1 MLTTQE
7 IQVIQQA
14 IPFFTFL
21 VSIAMAIAFWF
32 GGAITQ
38 SRGKKGLYIVSL
50 VATIVAIVS
59 IIIFFKIR

>member
-7 IQVIQQA
+7 FQVIQQA

-32 GGAITQ
+32 VGAITQ
-38 SRGKKGLYIVSL
+38 SGGKKGLYIASL